1 MKKLFALLALAL
13 SFAFA
18 QDINGAGAT
27 FPDPLYQKMFSVY
40 NQNFGIQ
47 VNYQAIG
54 SGGGR
59 SALLDQTVD
68 FAGTDAFFG
77 DDELA
82 SAPGQILHVP
92 MAEGAVV
99 LAYNFAP
106 LAEAPAD
113 GLVLDGPTVAN
124 IFLGNITQ
132 WTDPAIAQLNPNA
145 TLPDLPITV
154 AHRSDGSGTTSIF
167 VDYLAKVSEQWASDI
182 STGPETSVSWPVGI
196 GGDGNPGVASI
207 VGDTPGAIG
216 YVGLEY
222 AEANNLA
229 YTDLINAAGNTVQPT
244 LDAVAAAADVQLPD
258 DLRATFTNSDT
269 PAAWP
274 IAGFTWITL
283 YQDQNYAG
291 RSQAQAQQTVN
302 LVNWMLTEGQ
312 QYNNALNYGQITGN
326 AQSRAEEILGTVTYG
341 GQALT
346 PAAPGSGN

>member
-1 MKKLFALLALAL
+1 MKKLLALLALTL
-13 SFAFA
+13 SVAFA

-40 NQNFGIQ
+40 NQDFGIQ

-68 FAGTDAFFG
+68 FAGTDAYFS
-77 DDELA
+77 DEEMA

-99 LAYNFAP
+99 LAYTFAP

-113 GLVLDGPTVAN
+113 GLVLDGPTVAD

-132 WTDPAIAQLNPNA
+132 WNDDAIAKLNPNA

-182 STGPETSVSWPVGI
+182 STGPETSVNWPVGI

-207 VGDTPGAIG
+207 VADTPGAIG

-229 YTDLINAAGNTVQPT
+229 YTNMINASGNTVEPT
-244 LDAVAAAADVQLPD
+244 LDAVAAAADIELPD

-269 PAAWP
+269 PGAWP

-283 YQDQNYAG
+283 YQDQNYNG
-291 RSQAQAQQTVN
+291 RSEAQAQQTVN
-302 LVNWMLTEGQ
+302 LVNWMLTKGQ
-312 QYNNALNYGQITGN
+312 QYNNPLNYGQITGSV
-326 AQSRAEEILGTVTYG
+326 QKRAEEILGTVTYG

-346 PAAPGSGN
+346 PAAPSPSN